1 MKKIVILMDRGATVT
16 RGRVLTLEA
25 RYDDGGVLRLGMDT
39 AFLGQLEIS
48 QEAHGDL
55 MPVDQIRSFLT
66 SVVLPQLDLF
76 SRQLETEAIEE
87 DEVAL
92 ETEAGPAP

>member
-1 MKKIVILMDRGATVT
+1 MKKIVIVMDRGATVT

-25 RYDDGGVLRLGMDT
+25 KYDDGNVLRLGMDT

-48 QEAHGDL
+48 REAHGDL
-55 MPVDQIRSFLT
+55 MASGQIWGFLN
-66 SVVLPQLDLF
+66 SVVLPQLELF
-76 SRQLETEAIEE
+76 ARQLETEAIEE